1 MLRRGVAEIM
11 DTAAPIAR
19 VRAAESDLPVEDRL
33 FEDPYAHLFWGG
45 AAADEAMERFL
56 VAPFFRE
63 HVRLRTRFID
73 DCVRPALADGLHQI
87 VVLGAGFDCR
97 ALRLR
102 EIAAAGA
109 TVYEID
115 FASQLDAKR
124 ATLTAAGV
132 ALPDHVRFVPC
143 DFSAPDY
150 EARLSADLQA
160 AGLDTSRRQL
170 FLCEGVLG
178 YLTDAELARTLRWI
192 VETGGAGSRAV
203 FNFPL
208 LRFDAE
214 RFAQHVTAAGF
225 AQRDIERL
233 DAVYRRYLRGTP
245 PAGGELYFVAVA
257 SI

>member
-1 MLRRGVAEIM
+1 M

-33 FEDPYAHLFWGG
+33 FEDPYARLFGGG
-45 AAADEAMERFL
+45 AGADEAMERFL

-73 DCVRPALADGLHQI
+73 DCVRAALADGLHQI

-97 ALRLR
+97 PLRLP

-115 FASQLDAKR
+115 FASQLDVKR
-124 ATLTAAGV
+124 ATLTGAGV
-132 ALPDHVRFVPC
+132 ALPVLLRFVPC
-143 DFSAPDY
+143 DFSAPDH

-160 AGLDTSRRQL
+160 AGLDGSRRLL

-178 YLTDAELARTLRWI
+178 YLTNAEVERILRWI
-192 VETGGAGSRAV
+192 VGTGGAGSRAV

-214 RFAQHVTAAGF
+214 RFAQHVAAAGF
-225 AQRDIERL
+225 TKLGIERL
-233 DAVYRRYLRGTP
+233 DAVYRRYLRGIP

-257 SI
+257 TV